1 MTELHEIV
9 ARLRTEAE
17 AQRHLDL
24 PMTVRPSDILA
35 VLDAVRLPRAP
46 RPARPAAEG

>member
-1 MTELHEIV
+1 MSELHEIV

-35 VLDAVRLPRAP
+35 VLDNMRVLRVPRAT
-46 RPARPAAEG
+46 RPAAEG